1 MVYIPGGSYTMG
13 QNDEDVPFMH
23 QTVAKTVSVQ
33 AFYMDQTEITNNEYR
48 QFVYWVRDSI
58 ARRTIYLELEEDRD
72 ADRYI
77 NYRDQY
83 YDEGIMELVEY
94 ESSDRFENIEI
105 FSLNWDRSFSYDD
118 PQLVPLLSEMYY
130 PSAQRFY
137 KRKEIDTRKLNYK
150 YYWIDIVEAAKR
162 GNINI
167 VRDGYDNQGRKND
180 MDHRQLRSPEHPF
193 TKEPQ
198 GQDKDMGQPNKLG
211 QNNAI
216 RGHENRQRF
225 IIDETINVY
234 PDTLVWVRDFTYS
247 FN

>member
-1 MVYIPGGSYTMG
+1 MMKKLMIIGLIGLMLTACNTRSGHLTGVLGRQVYYPEIPLGMVYIPGGSYTMG

-105 FSLNWDRSFSYDD
+105 SVSISIF
-118 PQLVPLLSEMYY
+118 
-130 PSAQRFY
+130 
-137 KRKEIDTRKLNYK
+137 
-150 YYWIDIVEAAKR
+150 
-162 GNINI
+162 
-167 VRDGYDNQGRKND
+167 
-180 MDHRQLRSPEHPF
+180 
-193 TKEPQ
+193 
-198 GQDKDMGQPNKLG
+198 
-211 QNNAI
+211 
-216 RGHENRQRF
+216 
-225 IIDETINVY
+225 
-234 PDTLVWVRDFTYS
+234 
-247 FN
+247 